1 MTTAQHVAS
10 VGNCDF
16 QPFSVAPTDMPPTQ
30 PRQRLTK
37 REAKAIAKG
46 EDPKKPKLTK
56 EEQEELEE
64 KELEEWCE
72 RWCGKVIR
80 IVTLGSMAW
89 GMLTSVSEWA
99 FRPPVLIDR
108 QNLRD
113 LPPYV
118 LTGGTQGI
126 GAATARQLAL
136 DGARVVLGAR
146 NLTAAEEF
154 VATLRAET
162 GNPGVEARHLDLAK
176 LSSVAMFAKSFA
188 DEEMGVAALLNNAAS
203 AGDDGCS
210 RTEDGFALAT
220 QVNFLAPALLT
231 KLLLPSLIEAGGS
244 RAVQVV
250 CPITSTLSVTKH
262 HELIEMLEQLPGL
275 PMDEAAASST
285 CNAFGRYAA
294 AKLLLLSFSTQLSSR
309 RGGDALTL
317 TSNAYDP
324 GAINTPGAE
333 AYAAKAQASRRMGI
347 GPQVIIRKVLGFVL
361 GPIFGPLFRYLA
373 RQFKRPV
380 DEGGRG
386 LVHLATSPDLNKI
399 SGKLYTI
406 GAPVNGPLNRP
417 SGCARQ
423 PISDCGLGPLP
434 TALPNAT
441 FAAELWDAAHAAL
454 APWLVESEG
463 VRGECKLP
471 VDSLCG
477 AAVAATGEEGE
488 W

>member
-1 MTTAQHVAS
+1 
-10 VGNCDF
+10 
-16 QPFSVAPTDMPPTQ
+16 MPPTQ

-231 KLLLPSLIEAGGS
+231 KP
-244 RAVQVV
+244 
-250 CPITSTLSVTKH
+250 P
-262 HELIEMLEQLPGL
+262 
-275 PMDEAAASST
+275 
-285 CNAFGRYAA
+285 
-294 AKLLLLSFSTQLSSR
+294 SSR
-309 RGGDALTL
+309 RGRAAGRAPLRAGRAVCACRAWL
-317 TSNAYDP
+317 RA
-324 GAINTPGAE
+324 GACE
-333 AYAAKAQASRRMGI
+333 RVS
-347 GPQVIIRKVLGFVL
+347 V
-361 GPIFGPLFRYLA
+361 
-373 RQFKRPV
+373 
-380 DEGGRG
+380 
-386 LVHLATSPDLNKI
+386 
-399 SGKLYTI
+399 
-406 GAPVNGPLNRP
+406 
-417 SGCARQ
+417 
-423 PISDCGLGPLP
+423 
-434 TALPNAT
+434 
-441 FAAELWDAAHAAL
+441 
-454 APWLVESEG
+454 
-463 VRGECKLP
+463 
-471 VDSLCG
+471 
-477 AAVAATGEEGE
+477 
-488 W
+488 